1 MEQTL
6 FEESIMNKKLVLI
19 LLVIFS
25 ACMAFASK
33 HDDAAVTFFSL
44 NTPEDQF
51 SELLSENYDYVLAIF
66 LDGMEQS
73 MGVTL
78 SAADREPMRELLDF
92 ILEAGLDY
100 EKLEELSIPIIK
112 SQFSLKELEELNR
125 FLSSKTG
132 SKYLDLYIL
141 NNTSYLATAIEQLFD
156 SLSEDE
162 EMVEKIGNKMMEIYG
177 IDPDEMLRDMIDGAL
192 DDEYE
197 EGDDYGF
204 DGEYGYEE
212 DEEIVPADTTAT
224 EDSDEESLNLDEEYK
239 AFLEALESL
248 GQIIE
253 DGVKAVGDSE
263 DTEDVYSDPIV
274 DINAYTIK
282 KPDDLPKR
290 DIEFVPYDI
299 PPKVIGQISP
309 DYPEAS
315 RKAGIQGTVVLEAE
329 IFWDGSIGEIRV
341 KRSVQA
347 GPGGLDEA
355 AIKAVRAVTFEP
367 GKADGKAV
375 DTLVIIPVEFRLK

>member
-1 MEQTL
+1 M
-6 FEESIMNKKLVLI
+6 SKKLLAVFIAIML
-19 LLVIFS
+19 
-25 ACMAFASK
+25 AGMAFATK
-33 HDDAAVTFFSL
+33 HDDEALRFFRL
-44 NTPEDQF
+44 NTPADRVADMID
-51 SELLSENYDYVLAIF
+51 ENYDSVLAIF
-66 LDGMEQS
+66 LDGMEQE
-73 MGVTL
+73 MGFDL
-78 SAADREPMRELLDF
+78 SAEDRAPMRELLDF

-204 DGEYGYEE
+204 EGEYGYEE

-309 DYPEAS
+309 EYPEAS
-315 RKAGIQGTVVLEAE
+315 REAGIQGTVVLEAE
-329 IFWDGSIGEIRV
+329 IYMDGSIGEIRV

-375 DTLVIIPVEFRLK
+375 DSLVIIPVEFRLK

>member
-1 MEQTL
+1 M
-6 FEESIMNKKLVLI
+6 SKKLLAVFIAIML
-19 LLVIFS
+19 
-25 ACMAFASK
+25 AGMAFATK
-33 HDDAAVTFFSL
+33 HDDEALRFFRL
-44 NTPEDQF
+44 NTPADRVADMID
-51 SELLSENYDYVLAIF
+51 ENYDSVLAIF
-66 LDGMEQS
+66 LDGMEQE
-73 MGVTL
+73 MGFDL
-78 SAADREPMRELLDF
+78 SAEDRAPMKELLDY
-92 ILEAGLDY
+92 IIEVGMDY
-100 EKLEELSIPIIK
+100 DKLEEISIPLIK
-112 SQFSLKELEELNR
+112 SQFSVKELEELNR
-125 FLSSKTG
+125 FLSTKTG
-132 SKYLDLYIL
+132 GKYLDLYIL
-141 NNTSYLATAIEQLFD
+141 NNSSYLSTAIEQLF
-156 SLSEDE
+156 SRLSEDQE
-162 EMVEKIGNKMMEIYG
+162 VLEKIGNKMMEIYG

-197 EGDDYGF
+197 EGDEYGF
-204 DGEYGYEE
+204 EGEYGYEE

-263 DTEDVYSDPIV
+263 DTDDVYSDPVV

-309 DYPEAS
+309 EYPEAS
-315 RKAGIQGTVVLEAE
+315 REAGIQGTVVLEAE
-329 IFWDGSIGEIRV
+329 IFGDGSIGEIRV